1 MSTPI
6 TPEHGPA
13 DGGFGSLTLDDLAN
27 RAEKAHAEHL
37 QGYTAS
43 TVLHRLYMAEA
54 FGNEELRAALDL
66 LFSRLDMTRVR
77 TREAWRQA
85 YNAWA
90 IPAGVDP
97 VPADPTVVDGEVIAT
112 VDEPDDFPSD
122 SDPSD
127 LNA

>member
-13 DGGFGSLTLDDLAN
+13 AGDFGPLTLDDLAN

-37 QGYTAS
+37 EGYTAS

-66 LFSRLDMTRVR
+66 LFSRLDLARVR
-77 TREAWRQA
+77 TREEWRQA
-85 YNAWA
+85 YNSWA

-97 VPADPTVVDGEVIAT
+97 VPADPTVMDGEVIAT
-112 VDEPDDFPSD
+112 VDELYGFPPDN
-122 SDPSD
+122 DP
-127 LNA
+127 AA